1 MEENSPKKKWYFLDS
16 RAVSN
21 LLVVLIGI
29 LFYMA
34 LANIGALQSK
44 VDSLLGVLSPFIAGF
59 AIAYLLNTPMDSLN
73 GVSFTALS
81 ASVPSQS

>member
-44 VDSLLGVLSPFIAGF
+44 VDSLLGVLSPFIAG
-59 AIAYLLNTPMDSLN
+59 LSLIHI
-73 GVSFTALS
+73 
-81 ASVPSQS
+81 

>member
-1 MEENSPKKKWYFLDS
+1 MEEKSSRKKWYFLDG

-34 LANIGALQSK
+34 LANFGALQAK
-44 VDSLLGVLSPFIAGF
+44 ADNLLGILSPFIAGF
-59 AIAYLLNTPMDSLN
+59 AIAYLLNTPMDFFEYCCPGQQHVHL
-73 GVSFTALS
+73 
-81 ASVPSQS
+81 PE